1 MAQQKDHAMTDPD
14 YAALDIEL
22 RSLLGLHVAPI
33 AITFSDQAPPN
44 IEPHDSPIPRPT
56 PDGRTGRVPAGCVFW
71 IHAAE
76 RTFTT
81 VAADHGNFSVGS
93 VTHGFKT
100 LEEVGSNADVAALLE
115 SGWVTMDIMPTLP
128 VVQKRPNFITYGPLP
143 ETPSAPDVIL
153 LRLNA
158 RQAMVLSDA
167 VSELRFEGKP
177 QCHIIPMAKEGQD
190 VAVSVGCMLSRV
202 RTGMSN
208 HEMTGAIPGPHLA
221 EVVEKLKTTSAADTL
236 VAAYAS
242 EDKQRFDA

>member
-1 MAQQKDHAMTDPD
+1 
-14 YAALDIEL
+14 
-22 RSLLGLHVAPI
+22 
-33 AITFSDQAPPN
+33 
-44 IEPHDSPIPRPT
+44 
-56 PDGRTGRVPAGCVFW
+56 
-71 IHAAE
+71 
-76 RTFTT
+76 
-81 VAADHGNFSVGS
+81 VGS

-115 SGWVTMDIMPTLP
+115 SGWVTMDILPTLP
-128 VVQKRPNFITYGPLP
+128 VVQQRPNFITYGPLSQ
-143 ETPSAPDVIL
+143 TPSAPDVIL

-167 VSELRFEGKP
+167 LPGLRFEGKP

-208 HEMTGAIPGPHLA
+208 HEMTGAISGPRLA

-242 EDKQRFDA
+242 EDKQRFDV